1 MHTPAVRYVGRSH
14 LIGVGVGRTV
24 AVDDVVG
31 CVIVTVSLQTR
42 LPEGTVLC

>member
-1 MHTPAVRYVGRSH
+1 MHTPAVRYVRRSH

-31 CVIVTVSLQTR
+31 SVVVTVSLQTR
-42 LPEGTVLC
+42 LPERTILC

>member
-1 MHTPAVRYVGRSH
+1 MHTPAVRYVRRSD

-31 CVIVTVSLQTR
+31 GVVVTRSIQTC
-42 LPEGTVLC
+42 LPERTVLY